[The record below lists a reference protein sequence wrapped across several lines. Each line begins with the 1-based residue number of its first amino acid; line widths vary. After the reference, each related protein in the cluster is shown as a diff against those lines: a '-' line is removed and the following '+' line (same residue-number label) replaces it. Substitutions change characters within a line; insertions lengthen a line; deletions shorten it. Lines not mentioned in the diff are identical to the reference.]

1 MIKHLTIIIKNLNFK
16 QMQMLGSLNNLPE
29 SLTLNAILTLIII
42 EFKGQVQ
49 TKETSYYSMP
59 P

>member
-16 QMQMLGSLNNLPE
+16 LIQMPDNLYNLPE
-29 SLTLNAILTLIII
+29 LSILNATITLIII
-42 EFKGQVQ
+42 EFKDLVP
-49 TKETSYYSMP
+49 TKETSYCSMP

>member
-16 QMQMLGSLNNLPE
+16 LIQMLDNLYNLPE
-29 SLTLNAILTLIII
+29 SSIHNAIITVIII
-42 EFKGQVQ
+42 EFKDLVP
-49 TKETSYYSMP
+49 TKETSYCSMP